1 MARNTVIVQFKVVGP
16 PPSLAEAANAL
27 GVLVSEM
34 DAAYGVVPIDPS
46 AALYSVVVDDAAATR
61 VEAALNAQPRDPAE
75 GVYSN
80 PPIQPFEPRI

>member
-1 MARNTVIVQFKVVGP
+1 MQFKFVGP
-16 PPSLAEAANAL
+16 PPSLAETANAL
-27 GVLVSEM
+27 GVLVSELNA
-34 DAAYGVVPIDPS
+34 DHGVVAIDPS

-80 PPIQPFEPRI
+80 PPIQRFEPQQ